1 MASEKYQFA
10 IAVKSA
16 YLPEQSSP
24 AQNRYTFAYTVTI
37 TNVGKIPAQL
47 VSRHWIITGEDG
59 EVTEVKGLGVVGQQ
73 PLLAPGQGFEY
84 TSGSQIKTPTATMR
98 GSYFFVA
105 EDGERFEQNIPVFVL
120 SVPRTLH

>member
-1 MASEKYQFA
+1 MSSEKYQFN

-24 AQNRYTFAYTVTI
+24 AQSRYTFAYTVTI

-47 VSRHWIITGEDG
+47 VSRHWVITGEDG

-73 PLLAPGQGFEY
+73 PLLAPGQGCEY
-84 TSGSQIKTPTATMR
+84 TSGSQIKTPSATMR

-105 EDGERFEQNIPVFVL
+105 EDGERFEQAIPLFVL